1 MFSKY
6 KTEIIKCIYFDVGQI
21 TDNKITITE
30 TDEDCSF
37 FKDGN
42 IMRAIPS
49 SFKLPILPGMTFQKA
64 TYKPPYWDSTKAT
77 MCIVPKNQIK
87 EVILNGKNI

>member
-1 MFSKY
+1 
-6 KTEIIKCIYFDVGQI
+6 
-21 TDNKITITE
+21 
-30 TDEDCSF
+30 
-37 FKDGN
+37 
-42 IMRAIPS
+42 MRAIPS

-77 MCIVPKNQIK
+77 MCIVPRNQIK